1 MALINGLHRWELT
14 VLVDISTL
22 KHWPQCVDIMEN
34 RIPTKQDG
42 QLDEDSNLLE
52 FPTGSNRGI
61 RVSGR
66 YVMNARGLERNYRSM
81 SLWCLVPMAA

>member
-42 QLDEDSNLLE
+42 QLDEDSNLSE
-52 FPTGSNRGI
+52 FPTG
-61 RVSGR
+61 
-66 YVMNARGLERNYRSM
+66 
-81 SLWCLVPMAA
+81 

>member
-1 MALINGLHRWELT
+1 M
-14 VLVDISTL
+14 VDISTL

-42 QLDEDSNLLE
+42 QLDEDSNLSE
-52 FPTGSNRGI
+52 FSTGSNRGV

-66 YVMNARGLERNYRSM
+66 YVMNARGLEWNCRSM
-81 SLWCLVPMAA
+81 SLWCLAPMSA

>member
-42 QLDEDSNLLE
+42 QLDEDSNLSE
-52 FPTGSNRGI
+52 FPIGSNRGI

-66 YVMNARGLERNYRSM
+66 YVQKNSAGAEFF
-81 SLWCLVPMAA
+81 PFF